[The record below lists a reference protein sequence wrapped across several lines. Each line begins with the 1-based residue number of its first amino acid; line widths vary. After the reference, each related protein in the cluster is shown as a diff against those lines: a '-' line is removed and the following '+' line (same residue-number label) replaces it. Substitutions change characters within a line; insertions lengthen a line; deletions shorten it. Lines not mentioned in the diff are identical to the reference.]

1 MIVKPEKFSIT
12 TQLKEK
18 NLYILAAVTNTNV
31 LTWNERLH
39 IAVDAA
45 HGLQTNQIHDYSYS
59 MFLDLTFF

>member
-45 HGLQTNQIHDYSYS
+45 QGLQTNQSHDYYKC
-59 MFLDLTFF
+59 L